1 MQRDNIIDTAKG
13 FGIFLVIAGHLFIY
27 GGGYSCVVFSF
38 HMPLFFFLSGYVF
51 NTDWSRKQFYYKELN
66 LLLPYLFFSILGLL
80 ISLIVPAWRNF
91 SAKLV
96 SLDIFYNVNPNL
108 LHVGQ
113 IWFLF
118 ALIDIVTF
126 VYALNFLF
134 KKEVFKLIA
143 VFVAFIICFLIKRYK
158 IGIFFGGESYR
169 IPFKLDDAMAGLLFF
184 YSGII
189 AKKMDATTRINVS
202 KLWLRC
208 LLFVF
213 SALTLVFFAKLN
225 GMVNIDSNFNNP
237 ILFLITSFSGI
248 VMVLSFSSLF
258 SEKKH
263 NFIAW
268 FGMNSLPIFAM
279 HSLFLYGYAYLL
291 SQIFST
297 EIVIMRNVPDVWAFV
312 GTILTAFCSIPVVIL
327 YNNTIAVLFH
337 KINRK

>member
-1 MQRDNIIDTAKG
+1 M
-13 FGIFLVIAGHLFIY
+13 
-27 GGGYSCVVFSF
+27 
-38 HMPLFFFLSGYVF
+38 
-51 NTDWSRKQFYYKELN
+51 
-66 LLLPYLFFSILGLL
+66 
-80 ISLIVPAWRNF
+80 
-91 SAKLV
+91 
-96 SLDIFYNVNPNL
+96 
-108 LHVGQ
+108 
-113 IWFLF
+113 
-118 ALIDIVTF
+118 
-126 VYALNFLF
+126 
-134 KKEVFKLIA
+134 
-143 VFVAFIICFLIKRYK
+143 IKRYK

-297 EIVIMRNVPDVWAFV
+297 EIVIMRNVPDVWAFI
-312 GTILTAFCSIPVVIL
+312 GTILTVISSIPVVIL